1 MIGIVLVSHSRA
13 LADALVDLVR
23 QVSTA
28 DVSIAIAA
36 GVGCDRLEFGTDA
49 IELMEAIQSVY
60 TEDGV
65 LVLMDLGSAVLSAQ
79 MALDLLPP
87 GMNDKIRFCGAPI
100 VEGAIA
106 AAVQSGLDSDLDTI
120 CREASSALAPKREQ
134 LGEAPAEAVAP
145 VAAAPHESSESITL
159 TLTNLH
165 GLHARPAAKFVQAA
179 AAFESNVAVT
189 DLTNGK
195 GPVSARSLN
204 SIATL
209 GAVEYHQI
217 RIDASGPEA
226 GKALETLRALAEA
239 NFGEAPAG
247 VSLPAAK
254 PVAAEAVS
262 SEGNVRGAIPVSEG
276 IAIGPFFRYQPPVP
290 PIPQDPSPD
299 PAAEWARLEKAIEST
314 RAAIRER
321 RRQLRGTLSDADAA
335 IFEAHELLLQDP
347 EMLAQVRERIEK
359 DSRNAA
365 AAFHAVM
372 SAQADQFR
380 ALDDSYLQARAA
392 D

>member
-1 MIGIVLVSHSRA
+1 MVGLVLVSHSRA
-13 LADALVDLVR
+13 LANALAGLVR
-23 QVSTA
+23 QVTSA
-28 DVSIAIAA
+28 DVPVVVAA
-36 GVGCDRLEFGTDA
+36 GIGENRQEFGTDA
-49 IELMEAIQSVY
+49 VEIMEAIQSVY

-106 AAVQSGLDSDLDTI
+106 AAVQSGLDSDLDTVF
-120 CREASSALAPKREQ
+120 REASSALAPKREQ
-134 LGEAPAEAVAP
+134 LVEAPAEAIIP
-145 VAAAPHESSESITL
+145 RAAPLEVSESITL

-179 AAFESNVAVT
+179 ASFKADVSVT